1 MVIKMKE
8 QKSASDAVREYRSA
22 GEKTDPLGSYT
33 GTPYAVDAV
42 FPSRP
47 VHGKKI
53 DPAFPGGKRYLPPE
67 RYYDLPTQDAD
78 DL

>member
-1 MVIKMKE
+1 MKKE
-8 QKSASDAVREYRSA
+8 KNPGAAISAYRSA
-22 GEKTDPLGSYT
+22 GDQTDPLGSYT
-33 GTPYAVDAV
+33 GNPAINSAVL
-42 FPSRP
+42 PPRSKP
-47 VHGKKI
+47 VGRI

>member
-1 MVIKMKE
+1 MKS
-8 QKSASDAVREYRSA
+8 KKISDEAVREYRSA
-22 GEKTDPLGSYT
+22 GNTTDPLGSYT
-33 GTPYAVDAV
+33 GNPGAESAV
-42 FPSRP
+42 FPPRAG
-47 VHGKKI
+47 HRRQI

>member
-1 MVIKMKE
+1 MKK

-33 GTPYAVDAV
+33 GFPHAESAV
-42 FPSRP
+42 FPPRFVP
-47 VHGKKI
+47 GKRI
-53 DPAFPGGKRYLPPE
+53 DPACPGGKRYLPPE